1 MKIVPS
7 SIMIHISADLFRSG
21 KIRDLMLLDNTWICP
36 CYITTY
42 HQYYYL
48 HVLLDALGLNQCEY
62 TKKVVKQADSCVHTK
77 VTYTAVRK
85 VPARLLQVY
94 NQ

>member
-1 MKIVPS
+1 
-7 SIMIHISADLFRSG
+7 MIHISADLFRSD